1 MIAAAWMQF
10 AEFAEFDG
18 QIASIA
24 SLCQF
29 HNFIAGDVPCALFG
43 TVDLSGLRSGFV
55 DASFGR
61 RHLSEREHTL
71 T

>member
-1 MIAAAWMQF
+1 MLSLLSLM
-10 AEFAEFDG
+10 G
-18 QIASIA
+18 RSKVL
-24 SLCQF
+24 LCQF
-29 HNFIAGDVPCALFG
+29 QNFIAGDVPCALFG

-61 RHLSEREHTL
+61 RHLSDEREHNL